1 MKYAISTAAA
11 MKIPGRFV
19 DWLKVECGNV
29 LRCDI

>member
-1 MKYAISTAAA
+1 MKSAISTAGA

-19 DWLKVECGNV
+19 DWLKVECGKV